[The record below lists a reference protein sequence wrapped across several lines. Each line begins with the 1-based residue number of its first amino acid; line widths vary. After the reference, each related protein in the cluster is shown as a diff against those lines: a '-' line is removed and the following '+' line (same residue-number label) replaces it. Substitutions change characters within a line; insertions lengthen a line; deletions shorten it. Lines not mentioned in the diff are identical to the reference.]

1 MDYLAQAP
9 VPLAT
14 TYGSPF
20 GQSQG
25 LGDLST
31 LFLQVAIVL
40 AGVVFLFLIVGAGF
54 KVISGAGNNDPK
66 TAGQGKQ
73 ALTYALIGFFII
85 FGAYWIIRIIELMV
99 GNRFFTGGIV

>member
-1 MDYLAQAP
+1 MDLG
-9 VPLAT
+9 T

-20 GQSQG
+20 GKSQG
-25 LGDLST
+25 LNDIST
-31 LFLQVAIVL
+31 LFLQSAIVV

-54 KVISGAGNNDPK
+54 KIISSAGSNDPK
-66 TAGQGKQ
+66 SAGQGRQ

-99 GNRFFTGGIV
+99 GRNFFTGGIL